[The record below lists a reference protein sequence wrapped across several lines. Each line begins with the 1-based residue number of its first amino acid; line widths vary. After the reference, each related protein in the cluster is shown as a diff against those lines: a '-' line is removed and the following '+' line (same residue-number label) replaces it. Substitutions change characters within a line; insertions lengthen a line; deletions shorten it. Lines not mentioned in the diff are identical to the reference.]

1 MSTATWRDSLPAVR
15 GRLLFDE
22 GLAPF
27 TWLRVGGAAEVLFLP
42 ADEED
47 LASVLKSLP
56 AEVAVSTLG
65 VGSNVIVRDGGV
77 GGLVVRLGGRGFG
90 EIQIDPEERQV
101 VAGAAVLDAALA
113 RAAASAG
120 VGGLEF
126 FAGIPGTVG
135 GALTMN
141 AGCYGGETGD
151 WLSVA
156 WGVDRAG
163 EQRVFTLADLAYAY
177 RHSGAP
183 ADIIWTGAVFQG
195 RPGDPDEIEASIAT
209 ITRRR
214 EATQPIR
221 EKTGGSTFKN
231 PPGDSAWRLIDEAGW
246 RGKAVG
252 WRDVLAAARQLPDQH
267 RRRPPPPIWKTWAKR
282 FAPTCRQ
289 VRRRARMG
297 NPPHRPQGMKSVAR
311 RT

>member
-1 MSTATWRDSLPAVR
+1 MSWRQDLPLVR

-22 GLAPF
+22 VLAPF
-27 TWLRVGGAAEVLFLP
+27 TWLRVGGPADALFLP

-47 LASVLKSLP
+47 LAVVLAALRP
-56 AEVAVSTLG
+56 EVPLTVLG

-77 GGLVVRLGGRGFG
+77 EGLVVRLAGRGFG
-90 EIQIDPEERQV
+90 GIEVEPEESRV
-101 VAGAAVLDAALA
+101 IAGAAALDSALA
-113 RAAASAG
+113 RAAATGG

-141 AGCYGGETGD
+141 AGCYGGETAD

-156 WGVDRAG
+156 WGLDRTG
-163 EQRVFTLADLAYAY
+163 EPRVFTLADFAYGY
-177 RHSGAP
+177 RHSRAP
-183 ADIIWTGAVFQG
+183 ADIVWTGAVFQG
-195 RPGDPDEIEASIAT
+195 RPGERDDIEASIAT

-246 RGKAVG
+246 RGKARGGATFSALHANFLINSGEATAADLEDLGEAV
-252 WRDVLAAARQLPDQH
+252 RADVAEKFGVSLEWEI
-267 RRRPPPPIWKTWAKR
+267 RRIG
-282 FAPTCRQ
+282 
-289 VRRRARMG
+289 RRA
-297 NPPHRPQGMKSVAR
+297 
-311 RT
+311 